1 MYKSHR
7 PFAVFFPLPVT
18 HLAFERIPVTGV
30 FSVLARIYTK
40 GVTMLLAAMIKLE
53 LDFLCSVFD
62 KR

>member
-40 GVTMLLAAMIKLE
+40 GVTMLLAAMIY
-53 LDFLCSVFD
+53 SN
-62 KR
+62 